1 MIVTEDQMYSDKSHP
16 KGVYVLFV
24 TDMWERCSYYGMR
37 ALFVLFMAKAMLF
50 DKAFASQIYGSY
62 TGLVYL
68 TPLLGGY
75 MADRYWGNRK
85 SIIIGGVLMAI
96 GQLFM
101 FFAGTYYQEIEI
113 AAPLMFTGLGFLI
126 IGNGFFKPNI
136 STMVGQ
142 LYQAGDKRVDSAFT
156 IFYMGINL
164 GAFIAP
170 LLCGYLG
177 DTGSAAD
184 FRWGF
189 MAACVGMIVSLI
201 LFITLKNKYLVT
213 PTGEQIGE
221 KPNSAREVK
230 SETDVAAPVNYTAM
244 GIWAAVFGGLL
255 YLFHFQA
262 EMDWIGSFIFSLTI
276 AAPGYIIT
284 DPTLSKVERQRIW
297 VIYIAAFFVIFF
309 WAAFEQAGASLTY
322 FAEEQTNREIFG
334 TTIPTSYFQSINAV
348 AIVIFA
354 PVFVW
359 LWGWMGKRNM
369 EPASPFKQA
378 MGLFL
383 LAMGYLVIAFGV
395 KGIDPSTKLSMVWL
409 VSLYT
414 IHTFGELCLSPIGLS
429 MVNKLAPVKLASLLM
444 GVWFLST
451 AAANKFAGTLSALY
465 PEEVKMEKRYSAKA
479 DASVMAMFSVN
490 MLDTNVWKAD
500 PKGTYSLATATVKT
514 VKAADAETDSMVAL
528 TMNNVA
534 AADNSKH
541 VCTDSC
547 MSSGTCPMHNKPFV
561 AAVTK
566 NISVF
571 HLKVI
576 KSNNKYF
583 DRAMLLNDTTLITHD
598 SVDVV
603 TNVNGVKTATKQERL
618 QTWNLKPE
626 KPFFIHHDFKIVTL
640 YDFFML
646 FVFMA
651 GAASI
656 VLFFLSGKLLKMMNG
671 VR

>member
-1 MIVTEDQMYSDKSHP
+1 MNVNEEQMSSKSHP
-16 KGVYVLFV
+16 KGLYVLFV
-24 TDMWERCSYYGMR
+24 TEMWERFSYYGMR
-37 ALFVLFMAKAMLF
+37 ALFVLFMTKALLF
-50 DKAFASQIYGSY
+50 DKALGSEIYGSY

-101 FFAGTYYQEIEI
+101 FFAGTYYQEVNI

-142 LYQAGDKRVDSAFT
+142 LYPAGDKRVDSAFT

-177 DTGSAAD
+177 DTGNAAD

-189 MAACVGMIVSLI
+189 MAACLGMCVSLI
-201 LFITLKNKYLVT
+201 LFITLKNKYIVT
-213 PTGEQIGE
+213 PEGEQIGE

-230 SETDVAAPVNYTAM
+230 TDAPAAPVNYTAM
-244 GIWAAVFGGLL
+244 GIWAGVFGVLL
-255 YLFHFQA
+255 YLFRFQA
-262 EMDWIGSFIFSLTI
+262 DMDWIGSFIFSLTI

-284 DPTLSKVERQRIW
+284 DPTLDKIERQRIW

-354 PVFVW
+354 PLFVW
-359 LWGWMGKRNM
+359 LWGWLGKRNM

-395 KGIDPSTKLSMVWL
+395 KGIDPSTKLSMAWL

-451 AAANKFAGTLSALY
+451 AAANKFAGTLSAYY
-465 PEEVKMEKRYSAKA
+465 PEEVKMEKRYSSKA
-479 DASVMAMFSVN
+479 DASVMANFNAN

-500 PKGTYSLATATVKT
+500 PKGTYTLATATVKT
-514 VKAADAETDSMVAL
+514 VKAADTKTDSVVAI
-528 TMNNVA
+528 TTNTVPTS
-534 AADNSKH
+534 DNTKH
-541 VCTDSC
+541 ECNDSC
-547 MSSGTCPMHNKPFV
+547 MNSGTCPKHNKAFV

-583 DRAMLLNDTTLITHD
+583 DRALLLNDTTLITHD

-603 TNVNGVKTATKQERL
+603 TNVDGVKKATKEERL

-626 KPFFIHHDFKIVTL
+626 KPTFFVKIENL

-646 FVFMA
+646 FVIMA

-656 VLFFLSGKLLKMMNG
+656 VLFFLSSRLLKMMNG

>member
-1 MIVTEDQMYSDKSHP
+1 MYSDKSHP
-16 KGVYVLFV
+16 KGLYVLFV
-24 TDMWERCSYYGMR
+24 TEMWERFSYYGMR
-37 ALFVLFMAKAMLF
+37 ALFVLFMTKALLF
-50 DKAFASQIYGSY
+50 DKALGSEIYGSY

-85 SIIIGGVLMAI
+85 SIIIGGILMAI

-101 FFAGTYYQEIEI
+101 FFAGTYYQEVNI

-142 LYQAGDKRVDSAFT
+142 LYPAGDKRVDSAFT

-177 DTGSAAD
+177 DTGNAAD

-201 LFITLKNKYLVT
+201 LLITLKNKYLVT

-221 KPNSAREVK
+221 KPNSSREVK
-230 SETDVAAPVNYTAM
+230 SETEVATPVNYTAM
-244 GIWAAVFGGLL
+244 VIWAAVFGGLL
-255 YLFHFQA
+255 YLFRFQA
-262 EMDWIGSFIFSLTI
+262 EMDWIGSFIFALTI

-334 TTIPTSYFQSINAV
+334 TVVPTSYFQSINAV

-354 PVFVW
+354 PLFVW
-359 LWGWMGKRNM
+359 LWGWMGKKNM

-414 IHTFGELCLSPIGLS
+414 IHTFCELCLSPIGLS

-479 DASVMAMFSVN
+479 DASVMATFNAN

-514 VKAADAETDSMVAL
+514 VKAADAETDSMVAF
-528 TMNNVA
+528 TTNTIVA
-534 AADNSKH
+534 ADTAKH
-541 VCTDSC
+541 ECTDSC
-547 MSSGTCPMHNKPFV
+547 MSSGNCPMHNKV
-561 AAVTK
+561 AAAPVMG

-583 DRAMLLNDTTLITHD
+583 DRALLLNDTTLITHD

-603 TNVNGVKTATKQERL
+603 TNIDGVKKATKEERL

-626 KPFFIHHDFKIVTL
+626 KPTFFVKIETL

-651 GAASI
+651 GAASL
-656 VLFFLSGKLLKMMNG
+656 VLFFLSGRLLKMMNG

>member
-1 MIVTEDQMYSDKSHP
+1 MYSDKSHP
-16 KGVYVLFV
+16 KGLYVLFV
-24 TDMWERCSYYGMR
+24 TEMWERFSYYGMR
-37 ALFVLFMAKAMLF
+37 ALFVLFMTKALLF
-50 DKAFASQIYGSY
+50 DKALGSEIYGSY

-85 SIIIGGVLMAI
+85 SIIIGGILMAI

-101 FFAGTYYQEIEI
+101 FFAGTYYQEVNI

-142 LYQAGDKRVDSAFT
+142 LYPAGDKRVDSAFT

-177 DTGSAAD
+177 DTGNAAD

-221 KPNSAREVK
+221 KPNSSREVK
-230 SETDVAAPVNYTAM
+230 SENEVATPVNYTAM
-244 GIWAAVFGGLL
+244 VIWAAVFGGLL
-255 YLFHFQA
+255 YLFRFQA
-262 EMDWIGSFIFSLTI
+262 EMDWIGSFIFALTI

-334 TTIPTSYFQSINAV
+334 TVVPTSYFQSINAV

-354 PVFVW
+354 PLFVW
-359 LWGWMGKRNM
+359 LWGWMGKKNM

-479 DASVMAMFSVN
+479 DASVMATFNAN

-528 TMNNVA
+528 TTNTIVA
-534 AADNSKH
+534 ADTAKH
-541 VCTDSC
+541 ECTDSC
-547 MSSGTCPMHNKPFV
+547 MSSGNCPMHNKV
-561 AAVTK
+561 AAAPVMG

-583 DRAMLLNDTTLITHD
+583 DRALLLNDTTLITHD

-603 TNVNGVKTATKQERL
+603 TNIDGVKKATKEERL

-626 KPFFIHHDFKIVTL
+626 KPTFFVKIETL

-651 GAASI
+651 GAASL
-656 VLFFLSGKLLKMMNG
+656 VLFFLSGRLLKMMNG

>member
-1 MIVTEDQMYSDKSHP
+1 MNVNEEQMTSKSHP
-16 KGVYVLFV
+16 KGLYVLFV
-24 TDMWERCSYYGMR
+24 TEMWERFSYYGMR

-142 LYQAGDKRVDSAFT
+142 LYEAGDKRVDSAFT

-177 DTGSAAD
+177 DTGNAAD

-230 SETDVAAPVNYTAM
+230 SETEVAAPINYSAM

-262 EMDWIGSFIFSLTI
+262 EMDWIGSFIFALTI

-284 DPTLSKVERQRIW
+284 DPTLDKIERQRIW

-354 PVFVW
+354 PLFVW
-359 LWGWMGKRNM
+359 LWGWLGKKNM

-378 MGLFL
+378 LGLFL

-395 KGIDPSTKLSMVWL
+395 KGIDPSTKLSMAWL

-451 AAANKFAGTLSALY
+451 AAANKFAGTLSAYY

-479 DASVMAMFSVN
+479 DASVMATFNSN

-500 PKGTYSLATATVKT
+500 PKGTYSLATATAKT
-514 VKAADAETDSMVAL
+514 VKAADTETDSMVAL
-528 TMNNVA
+528 TMNTVA

-547 MSSGTCPMHNKPFV
+547 MSSGTCPMHNKV
-561 AAVTK
+561 AAAAVTSK
-566 NISVF
+566 ISVF

-583 DRAMLLNDTTLITHD
+583 DRALLLNDTTLITHD

-603 TNVNGVKTATKQERL
+603 TNVDGVKKATKEERL

-626 KPFFIHHDFKIVTL
+626 KPTFFVKIETL

-646 FVFMA
+646 FVIMA

-656 VLFFLSGKLLKMMNG
+656 VLFFLSSRLLKMMNG